1 MFESIGKY
9 KTLALLSKEA
19 GIQPSVES
27 NLSSIMNWLI
37 CSISLLVSNLSC
49 FVLCSFFLS
58 ILPTKRNLLTYLDTV
73 LVVAMTSLV
82 NALVSANM
90 KYKITTEERKKVQ
103 NTNF

>member
-90 KYKITTEERKKVQ
+90 KYKITTEE
-103 NTNF
+103 